1 MPSWLREYSQ
11 MSSVFNCT
19 EIQPWREVGN
29 AERVKE
35 SKWREKK
42 DLFIK
47 HKCIRVVENIWK
59 ILKSISEKAQ

>member
-11 MSSVFNCT
+11 MSSVFNYT
-19 EIQPWREVGN
+19 ETQPWREVGN

-35 SKWREKK
+35 SKWIEKK

-47 HKCIRVVENIWK
+47 HKCICAVENIWK
-59 ILKSISEKAQ
+59 ILKSIHQ